1 MQKKKLSQSG
11 ITLIALIITIIVML
25 ILVAVTVKVAIDSG
39 LFGHAKKAVDDW
51 KAAEEQESNIGNG
64 PVTIG
69 GVTYNSLDEYLAT
82 LPKTPETPDTPTT
95 PDRTGLSVGDY
106 VAYTP
111 DTVSNYTGLGSS
123 ETEKAGSTSNPADG
137 IPQDTTLTWR
147 ILSINDDGSVDL
159 VSTKPTNKA
168 VYFKNSIGFNNGV
181 YLLNDL
187 CASLY
192 SNTEL
197 GVTARSMNLMDIE
210 SKLNA
215 TGIAA
220 RDAYNNGNKTY
231 GETQQYTGTN
241 AKTPDIYKHV
251 GKTLAE
257 ETKDYYTEA
266 TTLGHTEEATLDVQQ
281 TYYNF
286 GSTTPTEYFD
296 DSTFYELVFGT
307 GTYYWL
313 ASRYAYCNT
322 SNAGFG
328 LRYVNSANLRGYFLF
343 ISDGAANNG
352 NYFVRPVVSLGSDIQ
367 ISRDGGTADSP
378 RTLSK

>member
-82 LPKTPETPDTPTT
+82 LPNTPETPDTPST

-159 VSTKPTNKA
+159 VSTKPTSTL
-168 VYFKNSIGFNNGV
+168 VYFNNSIGFNNGV

-197 GVTARSMNLMDIE
+197 GVTARSMNLIDIE

-220 RDAYNNGNKTY
+220 RDAYVEPTTNTQY
-231 GETQQYTGTN
+231 GYTKSYTGTTAN
-241 AKTPDIYKHV
+241 TPDIYKHV

-286 GSTTPTEYFD
+286 GRTTPTEYFD

-313 ASRYAYCNT
+313 ASRYAGCNA
-322 SNAGFG
+322 SNAYFG
-328 LRYVNSANLRGYFLF
+328 LHRVNSANRLR
-343 ISDGAANNG
+343 
-352 NYFVRPVVSLGSDIQ
+352 
-367 ISRDGGTADSP
+367 
-378 RTLSK
+378 

>member
-82 LPKTPETPDTPTT
+82 LPNTPETPDTPST

-137 IPQDTTLTWR
+137 IPQDTSLTWR

-159 VSTKPTNKA
+159 VSTKPA
-168 VYFKNSIGFNNGV
+168 RSGVYFKNSIGFNNGV

-187 CASLY
+187 CACLY

-281 TYYNF
+281 TYYYSENT
-286 GSTTPTEYFD
+286 SASYFD
-296 DSTFYELVFGT
+296 DATFHELVFGT
-307 GTYYWL
+307 RTYYWL
-313 ASRYAYCNT
+313 ASRYADCYA
-322 SNAGFG
+322 SGADFG
-328 LRYVNSANLRGYFLF
+328 LRLVDNAYLGGDYLFYSNGTAIDASA
-343 ISDGAANNG
+343 
-352 NYFVRPVVSLGSDIQ
+352 FVRPVVSLGSDIQ

>member
-82 LPKTPETPDTPTT
+82 LPNTPETPDTPTT

-159 VSTKPTNKA
+159 VSTKPTSTE

-220 RDAYNNGNKTY
+220 RDAYTYDGTQYGNTKTY
-231 GETQQYTGTN
+231 TSAQI
-241 AKTPDIYKHV
+241 PDIFDHV
-251 GKTLAE
+251 GTSLAE
-257 ETKDYYTEA
+257 RNKPYYNTP
-266 TTLGHTEEATLDVQQ
+266 TTLTHTQKDSIDIEQ

-313 ASRYAYCNT
+313 ASRYADCNA
-322 SNAGFG
+322 SRACFG
-328 LRYVNSANLRGYFLF
+328 LRFVNSAALRGNDLF
-343 ISDGAANNG
+343 YSNGAANSHY
-352 NYFVRPVVSLGSDIQ
+352 YFVRPVVSLGSDIQ